1 MRTKEQI
8 AVYQKQWVKDNPDKI
23 ALNRAIA
30 KLKFYLKPIEEQRE
44 IYRAR
49 KARRGIDRIERD
61 KKWFRQYQW
70 KKRGIKNLTNE
81 LYEQKLK
88 EQDNK
93 CGICKEELKQG
104 IRTIAADH
112 DHKTGRF
119 RGILCNSCNLAY
131 GKFEK
136 FKKEFNDYDSNI

>member
-1 MRTKEQI
+1 MRTQEQI
-8 AVYQKQWVKDNPDKI
+8 KLYQRQWVKNNPDKV

-30 KLKFYLKPIEEQRE
+30 KLKFYLKPIEEQRKL
-44 IYRAR
+44 YRERNAR
-49 KARRGIDRIERD
+49 KTAGQ
-61 KKWFRQYQW
+61 KKRWVLYHREYQW
-70 KKRGIKNLTNE
+70 KSRGIKGLTNE
-81 LYEQKLK
+81 IYEQKLK

-93 CGICKEELKQG
+93 CGICKTELKQG
-104 IRTIAADH
+104 VRSIAADH

-136 FKKEFNDYDSNI
+136 FKKEFNDYDSSI